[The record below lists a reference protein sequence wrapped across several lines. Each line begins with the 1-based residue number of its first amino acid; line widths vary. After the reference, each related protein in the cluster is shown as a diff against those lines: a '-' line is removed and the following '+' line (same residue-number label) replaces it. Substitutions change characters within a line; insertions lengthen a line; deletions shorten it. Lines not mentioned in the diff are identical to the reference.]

1 MTSDVAI
8 RVRHLSKLFRLYR
21 RPSDLVKELITGRPH
36 HTTRRA
42 LDDVSFE
49 VRRGEVVGVIG
60 ANGAGKSTLL
70 KIIAGTLEKTA
81 GIAQVDGKVSAILEL
96 GTGFSPLFTG
106 RQNVVMGGM
115 CFGISPEQIE
125 RKMDWIIEFA
135 ELGDVID
142 NPFNTYSSG
151 MKARL
156 AFATAISV
164 DPEIFIVD
172 EALATGDAAFA
183 NKSLQRVR
191 EICRSGVSGLFVSHS
206 TFHILQLCQ
215 RCLWI
220 DAGRLRMVG
229 AAIDVVREYE
239 HDVHQ
244 KSLGAAPSEHSN
256 GPDIQVE
263 LSDKVKSSRL
273 DAQESFQRGPYF
285 MTNVE
290 LLNEKG
296 DKTHTFPFWGTM
308 RLQVCYRLEG
318 NAPEGESVGLAC
330 AITRDVDFVNAALF
344 NTNQPHSDVEL
355 EHYQKVPYRQISH
368 RNGIIEARIEP
379 LQLCPG
385 SYFLSVGLLP
395 NRPGEN
401 QFYEYRHLAIK
412 FVVQRSGF
420 PEASIFYPLVQWK
433 HIEAPPP

>member
-36 HTTRRA
+36 HTTRWA
-42 LDDVSFE
+42 LNDVSFE

-70 KIIAGTLEKTA
+70 RIIAGTLEKTA

-239 HDVHQ
+239 HDVHR
-244 KSLGAAPSEHSN
+244 KEFGS
-256 GPDIQVE
+256 GPF
-263 LSDKVKSSRL
+263 R
-273 DAQESFQRGPYF
+273 AFQRARYPSRAQRQSKEFAAGRAEKF
-285 MTNVE
+285 SAWA
-290 LLNEKG
+290 LLHDQRRITKRKG
-296 DKTHTFPFWGTM
+296 RQDPFVPLLG
-308 RLQVCYRLEG
+308 
-318 NAPEGESVGLAC
+318 
-330 AITRDVDFVNAALF
+330 
-344 NTNQPHSDVEL
+344 
-355 EHYQKVPYRQISH
+355 HY
-368 RNGIIEARIEP
+368 ARA
-379 LQLCPG
+379 G
-385 SYFLSVGLLP
+385 FLSAG
-395 NRPGEN
+395 R
-401 QFYEYRHLAIK
+401 
-412 FVVQRSGF
+412 
-420 PEASIFYPLVQWK
+420 
-433 HIEAPPP
+433 